1 MTIFVTTFVFGTF
14 VILLEIYGH
23 LVIEGWVLDRKI
35 QSKIIPTFNK
45 DNERVAYRGFKS
57 DVLVSDENAAFLR
70 NSFEQ
75 LNTVRSSAVPTVL
88 TLGKLQRTHRM
99 FICPLWLERH
109 PNGLIDAARY
119 TQPVPE
125 GVSPV
130 QCAYNVLDEKEK
142 Q

>member
-88 TLGKLQRTHRM
+88 TLGKLRRAPP
-99 FICPLWLERH
+99 PLRPDWLERH